1 MAGSFIAISHH
12 GVADAFELLAKLYQ
26 KTGDLSEPLA
36 DIGEGLLLSHRDRW
50 DAQETPEGEPWAP
63 LAEKY
68 RARKPRHA
76 DEVLRLND
84 DLLDTLD
91 YQVDPQ
97 TLYFGTPMVYG
108 AAHQFGRPEINLPE
122 RRALGLSEGDKQS
135 VLDML
140 SLYLD
145 MSSQHN

>member
-36 DIGEGLLLSHRDRW
+36 DIGEGLLLSHRERW
-50 DAQETPEGEPWAP
+50 DAQESPEGEPWAP
-63 LAEKY
+63 LSEKY

-84 DLLDTLD
+84 DLRDTLD

-97 TLYFGTPMVYG
+97 TLYFGTPLGDG

-135 VLDML
+135 VLETLEGYL
-140 SLYLD
+140 SPESL
-145 MSSQHN
+145 

>member
-50 DAQETPEGEPWAP
+50 DAQENPEGEPWAP
-63 LAEKY
+63 LSEKY

-76 DEVLRLND
+76 DEILRLND
-84 DLLDTLD
+84 DLRDTLD

-97 TLYFGTPMVYG
+97 ALYFGTPMVYG

-122 RRALGLSEGDKQS
+122 RRVLGLSEGDKQS
-135 VLDML
+135 VLETL
-140 SLYLD
+140 EGYLTAVA
-145 MSSQHN
+145 

>member
-12 GVADAFELLAKLYQ
+12 GVTDAFDLLAKLYQ
-26 KTGDLSEPLA
+26 QTGDLSEPLA
-36 DIGEGLLLSHRDRW
+36 DIGERLQLSHRDRW
-50 DAQETPEGEPWAP
+50 DAQESPEGESWAP
-63 LAEKY
+63 LSEKY

-84 DLLDTLD
+84 DLRDTLN
-91 YQVDPQ
+91 YQAEPQ

-122 RRALGLSEGDKQS
+122 RPYLGLSEEDKQS
-135 VLDML
+135 VLETL
-140 SLYLD
+140 EGYLTA
-145 MSSQHN
+145 SIP

>member
-50 DAQETPEGEPWAP
+50 DAQENPEGEPWAP
-63 LAEKY
+63 LSEKY

-76 DEVLRLND
+76 DEILRLND
-84 DLLDTLD
+84 DLRDTLD

-97 TLYFGTPMVYG
+97 ALYFGTPMVYG

-122 RRALGLSEGDKQS
+122 RRVLGLSEGDKES
-135 VLDML
+135 VLETLEGYL
-140 SLYLD
+140 SAK
-145 MSSQHN
+145 